1 MYQLYVSNLS
11 NRLFP
16 SSPDYGIIQWAL
28 SVGWEDDYKAGL
40 RLSKIG

>member
-11 NRLFP
+11 KTLFP
-16 SSPDYGIIQWAL
+16 SSPDYGIIQRTL